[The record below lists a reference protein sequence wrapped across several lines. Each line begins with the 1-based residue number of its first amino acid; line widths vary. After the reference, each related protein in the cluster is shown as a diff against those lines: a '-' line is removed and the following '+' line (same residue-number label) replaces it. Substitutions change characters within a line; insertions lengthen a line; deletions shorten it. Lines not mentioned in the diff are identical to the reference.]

1 MIDSGDAAFD
11 KLKVWV
17 DGNADGVSQADELR
31 SLKDAGVAKLNLNAA
46 ATDVNSNGNWVGLTS
61 SFEKADGTQGAM
73 ADVWFQ
79 TGVAKSAELRDKVS
93 GLAQS
98 ISAFTA
104 APEAAAAGGKLEM
117 PAQNSAPLAAVGKM
131 VDVLKGFDANGNA
144 LGGSTLASGS
154 QTVRAP
160 GQTDNGSNGFLA
172 MPK

>member
-1 MIDSGDAAFD
+1 
-11 KLKVWV
+11 VWV
-17 DGNADGVSQADELR
+17 DGNADGVSQADELL

-61 SFEKADGTQGAM
+61 SFEKTDGSQGAM

-79 TGVAKSAELRDKVS
+79 TGAAKSPELRDKVS
-93 GLAQS
+93 GLAKS
-98 ISAFTA
+98 IAEFSA
-104 APEAAAAGGKLEM
+104 APEAAPAGGKLEV
-117 PAQNSAPLAAVGKM
+117 PAQKSGAGLAAVDKM

-144 LGGSTLASGS
+144 LGGTALASGS

-160 GQTDNGSNGFLA
+160 GQTDSGSNGFLA